1 MKVRRGASRAAPR
14 ARQFVVP
21 ADEDGAL
28 VSDVE
33 PVPFEQ
39 LPPAEARRLETSGLP
54 VLTEQDLAEP
64 LEGAGEDVSPD
75 AGEQAHTRE
84 PAPQG

>member
-1 MKVRRGASRAAPR
+1 M
-14 ARQFVVP
+14 P

-33 PVPFEQ
+33 PIPFEQ
-39 LPPAEARRLETSGLP
+39 LPPAEARRSEISDPAMLRQE
-54 VLTEQDLAEP
+54 ELAEP
-64 LEGAGEDVSPD
+64 LEAAEEGDSPD

>member
-1 MKVRRGASRAAPR
+1 MKVRRGASRAA
-14 ARQFVVP
+14 ARVRKIVVP

-33 PVPFEQ
+33 PIPFEE
-39 LPPAEARRLETSGLP
+39 LPPAEAQRLETSGLP
-54 VLTEQDLAEP
+54 VLTEEDLADP
-64 LEGAGEDVSPD
+64 LEGAGEDDSPD